1 MVTSW
6 LGAEAG
12 LRWSQAQQP
21 HSPFLGLQG
30 LANPEADNGHA
41 AARCRQLAEDIRHL
55 FHWEHIATVLPIRVV
70 TPEETPS
77 WPGRHCRSHYQ
88 WLPPD
93 DLQTEADFQHL
104 DPFDL
109 ILRLFDFSA
118 WRPILGQR
126 FRGAKGPPAFDP
138 VSLGLGILL
147 ARNQQWSWSQLTSA
161 LRSQRGVDYRLRLG
175 FAEDD
180 VPAASTWRM
189 AMLNTPVAVWT
200 QCADSLVLG
209 LMAVGIIPQ
218 QSTWPQDPPDRGVSI
233 SLDSQLVSARSR
245 QRCRYQRADCWL
257 PPGQRN
263 CAAQA
268 KGKRGC
274 DCEDEACA
282 QHCRY
287 VTAKDPEA
295 RYVYYSGSNQ
305 PGPHKS
311 QDKDK
316 KHKPT
321 GKHHFGY
328 KAKGFQ
334 VIDDRLRC
342 YWVLSGPYVSAN
354 RNDNLQTLPGFEALR
369 RRFPFLRIGEVLA
382 DAGEGM
388 SDILNYVYEDL
399 QALRLIDLRQHEQD
413 RILSLLATG
422 L

>member
-55 FHWEHIATVLPIRVV
+55 FHWEHIATVLPIPVV

-109 ILRLFDFSA
+109 LLRLFDFSA
-118 WRPILGQR
+118 WRPLLGQR

-147 ARNQQWSWSQLTSA
+147 ARYQQWSWSQLTSA

-180 VPAASTWRM
+180 VPCCLHLAHGAAQHTRGGVDAVCGQSGAGSDGNGHHSSAQHLASGPAGPGCEHQSGQPVGECPFTPALSLSTSRV
-189 AMLNTPVAVWT
+189 LVAPW
-200 QCADSLVLG
+200 A
-209 LMAVGIIPQ
+209 A
-218 QSTWPQDPPDRGVSI
+218 
-233 SLDSQLVSARSR
+233 QL
-245 QRCRYQRADCWL
+245 CR
-257 PPGQRN
+257 PGQR
-263 CAAQA
+263 Q
-268 KGKRGC
+268 
-274 DCEDEACA
+274 
-282 QHCRY
+282 
-287 VTAKDPEA
+287 T
-295 RYVYYSGSNQ
+295 
-305 PGPHKS
+305 
-311 QDKDK
+311 
-316 KHKPT
+316 
-321 GKHHFGY
+321 
-328 KAKGFQ
+328 
-334 VIDDRLRC
+334 RL
-342 YWVLSGPYVSAN
+342 
-354 RNDNLQTLPGFEALR
+354 
-369 RRFPFLRIGEVLA
+369 
-382 DAGEGM
+382 
-388 SDILNYVYEDL
+388 
-399 QALRLIDLRQHEQD
+399 
-413 RILSLLATG
+413 
-422 L
+422 